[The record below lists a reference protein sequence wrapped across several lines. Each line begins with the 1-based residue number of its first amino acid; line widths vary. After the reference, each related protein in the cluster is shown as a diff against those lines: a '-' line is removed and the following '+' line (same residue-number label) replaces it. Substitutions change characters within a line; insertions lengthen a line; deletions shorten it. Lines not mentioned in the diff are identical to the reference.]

1 MTKSFKHNKVKN
13 RQFSQFNFVTLQAMT
28 KRLGLRSLLILAL
41 LVVFVGGQSCD
52 PYNKILKSPD
62 LAYKFEMAK
71 KFYYEGAYYKA
82 QPLLEELISVYRGSD
97 KAEEVY
103 YYYAYCDYHL
113 QDFTVAS
120 YHFKNFSNSFPASSK
135 VEEMDFMYAYC
146 LYLESPRFGLDQG
159 STQKAL
165 EGLQL
170 YINKHPRSLRIAEC
184 NRMMDVLRSKLERK
198 AYESAMLFY
207 KMEDY
212 RASATMLRRTL
223 QEYPDID
230 EREELLFLVC
240 KSYYLLAENSIREKQ
255 TERFEECLKTYA
267 ELKEDFPQSKYLKEA
282 GNMAE
287 KASKAIKRIEL
298 EEKTVNKNSSIAQN

>member
-1 MTKSFKHNKVKN
+1 
-13 RQFSQFNFVTLQAMT
+13 MT
-28 KRLGLRSLLILAL
+28 KRPVLRSFVVFAAL
-41 LVVFVGGQSCD
+41 LMLLLGQSCD

-62 LAYKFEMAK
+62 LAYKLEMAK

-82 QPLLEELISVYRGSD
+82 QPLLEELISVYRGSE

-120 YHFKNFSNSFPASSK
+120 YHFKNFSNSFPGSNK

-159 STQKAL
+159 STQKAI

-170 YINKHPRSLRIAEC
+170 YINKHPKSLRIAEC

-207 KMEDY
+207 RMEDY

-223 QEYPDID
+223 LEYPDID
-230 EREELLFLVC
+230 EREELLFLIC
-240 KSYYLLAENSIREKQ
+240 KSYFMLAENSIREKQ
-255 TERFEECLKTYA
+255 TERYEECLKTHA

-282 GNMAE
+282 GNMVE
-287 KASKAIKRIEL
+287 KAAKAIANIEK
-298 EEKTVNKNSSIAQN
+298 EEKLANKNSSIAQN

>member
-1 MTKSFKHNKVKN
+1 
-13 RQFSQFNFVTLQAMT
+13 MT
-28 KRLGLRSLLILAL
+28 KRPVLRSFVVFAAL
-41 LVVFVGGQSCD
+41 LMLLLGQSCD

-120 YHFKNFSNSFPASSK
+120 YHFKNFSNSFPSSNK

-159 STQKAL
+159 STQKAI

-170 YINKHPRSLRIAEC
+170 YINKHPKSLRIAEC

-207 KMEDY
+207 RMEDY

-223 QEYPDID
+223 LEYPDID
-230 EREELLFLVC
+230 EREELLFLIC
-240 KSYYLLAENSIREKQ
+240 KSYFMLAENSIREKQ
-255 TERFEECLKTYA
+255 TERYEECLKTYA
-267 ELKEDFPQSKYLKEA
+267 ELREDYPQSKFLKEA

-287 KASKAIKRIEL
+287 KASKAIANIEK
-298 EEKTVNKNSSIAQN
+298 EEKLANKNSSIAQN

>member
-1 MTKSFKHNKVKN
+1 
-13 RQFSQFNFVTLQAMT
+13 MT
-28 KRLGLRSLLILAL
+28 KRPVLRSFVVFAAL
-41 LVVFVGGQSCD
+41 LMLLLGQSCD

-82 QPLLEELISVYRGSD
+82 QPLLEELISVYRGSE

-120 YHFKNFSNSFPASSK
+120 YHFKNFSNSFPSSNK

-159 STQKAL
+159 STQKAI

-170 YINKHPRSLRIAEC
+170 YINKHPKSLRIAEC

-207 KMEDY
+207 RMEDY

-223 QEYPDID
+223 LEYPDID
-230 EREELLFLVC
+230 EREELLFLIC
-240 KSYYLLAENSIREKQ
+240 KSYFMLAENSIREKQ
-255 TERFEECLKTYA
+255 TERYEECLKTYA
-267 ELKEDFPQSKYLKEA
+267 ELREDFPQSKYLKEA

-287 KASKAIKRIEL
+287 KASKAIANIEK
-298 EEKTVNKNSSIAQN
+298 EEKLANKNSSIAQN

>member
-1 MTKSFKHNKVKN
+1 
-13 RQFSQFNFVTLQAMT
+13 MT
-28 KRLGLRSLLILAL
+28 KRPVLRSFVVFAAL
-41 LVVFVGGQSCD
+41 LMLLLGQSCD

-82 QPLLEELISVYRGSD
+82 QPLLEELISVYRGSE

-120 YHFKNFSNSFPASSK
+120 YHFKNFSNSFPSSNK

-159 STQKAL
+159 STQKAI

-170 YINKHPRSLRIAEC
+170 YINKHPKSLRIAEC

-207 KMEDY
+207 RMEDY

-223 QEYPDID
+223 LEYPDID
-230 EREELLFLVC
+230 EREELLFLIC
-240 KSYYLLAENSIREKQ
+240 KSYFMLAENSIREKQ
-255 TERFEECLKTYA
+255 TERYEECLKTYA
-267 ELKEDFPQSKYLKEA
+267 ELREDFPQSKFLKEA

-287 KASKAIKRIEL
+287 KASKAIANIEK
-298 EEKTVNKNSSIAQN
+298 EEKLANKNSSIAQN

>member
-1 MTKSFKHNKVKN
+1 
-13 RQFSQFNFVTLQAMT
+13 MT
-28 KRLGLRSLLILAL
+28 KRPVLRSFVVFAAL
-41 LVVFVGGQSCD
+41 LMLLLGQSCD

-82 QPLLEELISVYRGSD
+82 QPLLEELISVYRGSE

-120 YHFKNFSNSFPASSK
+120 YHFKNFSNSFPSSNK

-159 STQKAL
+159 STQKAI

-170 YINKHPRSLRIAEC
+170 YINKHPKSLRIAEC

-207 KMEDY
+207 RMEDY

-223 QEYPDID
+223 LEYPDID
-230 EREELLFLVC
+230 EREELLFLIC
-240 KSYYLLAENSIREKQ
+240 KSYFMLAENSIREKQ
-255 TERFEECLKTYA
+255 TERYEECLKTYA
-267 ELKEDFPQSKYLKEA
+267 ELREDYPQSKFLKEA

-287 KASKAIKRIEL
+287 KASKAIANIEK
-298 EEKTVNKNSSIAQN
+298 EEKLANKNSSIAQN